1 MTHIA
6 IIPCEYPQF
15 KQIHN
20 TSFLKKSDFRREYSK
35 YKIKLITMD
44 DFIEKINNDTLHF
57 DNSYVAVVT
66 IKDPTI

>member
-1 MTHIA
+1 
-6 IIPCEYPQF
+6 
-15 KQIHN
+15 
-20 TSFLKKSDFRREYSK
+20 
-35 YKIKLITMD
+35 MD